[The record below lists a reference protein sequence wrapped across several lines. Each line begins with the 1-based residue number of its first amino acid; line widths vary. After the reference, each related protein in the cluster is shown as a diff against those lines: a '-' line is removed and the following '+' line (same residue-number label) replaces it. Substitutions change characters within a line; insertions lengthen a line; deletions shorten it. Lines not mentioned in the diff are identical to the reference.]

1 MRVTLTNTTRV
12 VELETAAGATMPARI
27 WEGTTDKG
35 VPVLAF
41 VTRIAAELGHD
52 LEEFERDLAE
62 QTPPTNPD
70 VDRWPARMALD
81 GLPDDDRER
90 LQARLDTANS
100 RVEEL
105 ISQRDHARRVIERVL
120 ERHKRLAT
128 LSPADAAE
136 LVGAAT
142 LWQPV
147 VGRTR

>member
-1 MRVTLTNTTRV
+1 V
-12 VELETAAGATMPARI
+12 PARI
-27 WEGTTDKG
+27 WEGATDKG
-35 VPVLAF
+35 VPVLVF
-41 VTRIAAELGHD
+41 VTRIAAELGQD

-70 VDRWPARMALD
+70 VARWPARMALL
-81 GLPDDDRER
+81 GTGEGALEGALLLAAVEAGER
-90 LQARLDTANS
+90 LQARLDTATA

-105 ISQRDHARRVIERVL
+105 IAQRDHARRVIERVL

-128 LSPADAAE
+128 LSPADAAD

-147 VGRTR
+147 VGRSR